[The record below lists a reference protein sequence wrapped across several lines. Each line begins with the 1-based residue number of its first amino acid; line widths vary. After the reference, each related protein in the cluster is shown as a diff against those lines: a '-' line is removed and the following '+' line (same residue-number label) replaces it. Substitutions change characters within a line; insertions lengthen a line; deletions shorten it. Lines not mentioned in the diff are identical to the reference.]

1 MPMDR
6 IPPVATRAPVARTGE
21 TGSRQP
27 AVGEPMRVAV
37 TAEPTGGL
45 LLIASDGRSLHL
57 DAAALGGCDPMPGD
71 TLLVRVV
78 SISPRLEVELLG
90 AVARAVRDDPA
101 ALHAMRPDPLVQHRI
116 RRDAPDPPALARAW
130 REAILRYI
138 DGGIAS
144 ALGSGSAAR
153 EAGTAP
159 ALRSAETAVLLSA
172 HEDASPAVVA
182 WAYPVF
188 AWGGSQ
194 FALGVLASGERMHAP
209 GTPAGPCTPTAL
221 MLLADV
227 PAFGRIAALVRLVA
241 GGVWLVF
248 HVNCDESRRA
258 LRGSLGA
265 LAHALALA
273 GMPPVRCEIVTD
285 PPRFGDLSR
294 TWRNDGSPAAALPA
308 RLFRAAAE
316 VALFLAIGAG
326 NG

>member
-6 IPPVATRAPVARTGE
+6 IPPAAARAPAARAGE
-21 TGSRQP
+21 TASRRP
-27 AVGEPMRVAV
+27 AIGEPMRVAA
-37 TAEPTGGL
+37 TAETAGGL
-45 LLIASDGRSLHL
+45 LLSTSDGRSFRLG
-57 DAAALGGCDPMPGD
+57 AAALGGCDPMPGD

-78 SISPRLEVELLG
+78 STSPRLEVELLG

-101 ALHAMRPDPLVQHRI
+101 ALRAMRPDPLVQHRI
-116 RRDAPDPPALARAW
+116 RRDAPDPPALAHAW
-130 REAILRYI
+130 RAAILRYI
-138 DGGIAS
+138 DGSIAS
-144 ALGSGSAAR
+144 ALGSGSAAH

-159 ALRSAETAVLLSA
+159 ATRSAEITVLLST
-172 HEDASPAVVA
+172 HEDVSPTVVA

-194 FALGVLASGERMHAP
+194 FVLGVLASDERMHAP
-209 GTPAGPCTPTAL
+209 GILAGPCTPVAL

-227 PAFGRIAALVRLVA
+227 PAFGRVAALIRLVV

-248 HVNCDESRRA
+248 HVSCDESRCA

-265 LAHALALA
+265 LAQALALA

-285 PPRFGDLSR
+285 PPRFGDFSR
-294 TWRNDGSPAAALPA
+294 TWRNDGSPTAALPA

-316 VALFLAIGAG
+316 VALFLAIGTR